1 VLMVIL
7 GAGASYDSSP
17 DRLPIGLTD
26 LGLGHRPPLAANLF
40 EVREHFAQAR
50 AQFPQFHE
58 LIAHLLPQDGRS
70 IEEVLQEFQDDAPR
84 DPRRYVQLAAI
95 RYYLQQAFK
104 RLIPQW
110 MLLTGGVL
118 NHITLLD
125 KIRSYVDPHE
135 PVLFVT
141 FNYDTLLEE
150 ALFKHDKRITFGKI
164 DDYVLGRV
172 PDRFRVFK
180 LHGSVNW
187 GRCLTSGPSVVTQS
201 QQARGPW
208 GSAEIMIENA
218 AALGLSD
225 DYCVVTDD
233 KAGFV
238 GPPLFPAIAIPV
250 VSKATFECPPAHVDM
265 LRNLIPEVDRIL
277 AIGWRA
283 NERDFLNMLRD
294 MNAASIVT
302 MCGPHSGDTLER
314 LRGLSFRVKPNP
326 MALDGFS
333 RSVTDSRLNAF
344 LAGDSFAKTGARGHK

>member
-1 VLMVIL
+1 VKRGDIWIVAG
-7 GAGASYDSSP
+7 GAEFTGKP
-17 DRLPIGLTD
+17 
-26 LGLGHRPPLAANLF
+26 RPVA
-40 EVREHFAQAR
+40 
-50 AQFPQFHE
+50 
-58 LIAHLLPQDGRS
+58 
-70 IEEVLQEFQDDAPR
+70 VLQDDRFAE
-84 DPRRYVQLAAI
+84 L
-95 RYYLQQAFK
+95 
-104 RLIPQW
+104 
-110 MLLTGGVL
+110 GS
-118 NHITLLD
+118 ITLCPFTT
-125 KIRSYVDPHE
+125 KMCIRDR
-135 PVLFVT
+135 
-141 FNYDTLLEE
+141 
-150 ALFKHDKRITFGKI
+150 FKHDKRITFGKI

-344 LAGDSFAKTGARGHK
+344 LAGDSFAKRCV